1 MKKFLVLANKDRDA
15 NGTYFERTR
24 IAAEKNDCT
33 VVNYEEGMDYSDCDA
48 AIVLGGD
55 GTFIRAAVTLKELNI
70 PLFGINTGTVGY
82 LTGAENSDLETAV
95 ERLAKGDYRIK
106 KRMMLDVTVNG
117 GETVTILNDVVISR
131 SGFSRMIKLL
141 LFINDELIDEVS
153 GDGIIVATPT
163 GSTGYNLSAGGSVCV
178 PEAEVILVTPI
189 CAHSMTTRG
198 IISSPTDEIKI
209 MVIDRRN
216 PQIMD
221 IGITTDGNGFAS
233 LKTGDTVVIR
243 KSPYTTSL
251 IEISEKSFFD
261 TVKKKLS

>member
-1 MKKFLVLANKDRDA
+1 MKFLILANKDRDA
-15 NGTYFERTR
+15 NGNYVERTR
-24 IAAEKNDCT
+24 AAVEKNGCQA
-33 VVNYEEGMDYSDCDA
+33 VEYQEGSDYSDCDA
-48 AIVLGGD
+48 AIILGGD
-55 GTFIRAAVTLKELNI
+55 GTLIRAAATLKRLCI
-70 PLFGINTGTVGY
+70 PLLGINTGTVGY
-82 LTGAENSDLETAV
+82 LTAAENTELEYAV
-95 ERLAKGDYRIK
+95 ERLAKGDYKIK
-106 KRMMLDVTVNG
+106 KRMMLDVSLNG
-117 GETVTILNDVVISR
+117 QEPVTILNDVVVSR

-163 GSTGYNLSAGGSVCV
+163 GSTGYNLSAGGAVCV

-189 CAHSMTTRG
+189 CAHSVSTRG

-221 IGITTDGNGFAS
+221 IGLTADGNGFAA
-233 LKTGDTVVIR
+233 LKTGDTIVIK
-243 KSPYTTSL
+243 KSDYSTKL
-251 IEISEKSFFD
+251 VEISGKSFFD

>member
-1 MKKFLVLANKDRDA
+1 MKKFLILANKDRDA

-24 IAAEKNDCT
+24 LAAENMGCE
-33 VVNYEEGMDYSDCDA
+33 VVEFQDGTDYSDCDV
-48 AIVLGGD
+48 AIILGGD
-55 GTFIRAAVTLKELNI
+55 GTLIRAASTLKKFNI

-82 LTGAENSDLETAV
+82 LTGAENTELEAAV
-95 ERLAKGDYRIK
+95 ERLAKGEYKIK
-106 KRMMLDVTVNG
+106 KRMMLDVSLNG
-117 GETVTILNDVVISR
+117 AEPSTILNDAVISR

-189 CAHSMTTRG
+189 CSHSVSSRG

-221 IGITTDGNGFAS
+221 IGLTTDGNGFGA
-233 LKTGDTVVIR
+233 LKTGDTIIIK
-243 KSPYTTSL
+243 KSEYTTKL